1 MRATRLVS
9 SALLV
14 ATSLACGCSSGESP
28 TTSGTGGGD
37 GTGGTVAQ
45 PLPGPLEWNRAVTA
59 PLDADAA
66 KARAACGYHAGDLP
80 AETQGKSHPSGSAI
94 PVDHIVVLMQ
104 ENRSFDHYF
113 QKLPEYGQP
122 DVEVAPAGF
131 TNPDMDGKPVAPFH
145 DTQLCFVDTNHDWSG
160 VHQQIGG
167 GKMDGFF
174 ASNDGWHEAPA
185 HGTLDLLSGRR
196 AMGYYDQTDLPFYY
210 ALANEF
216 AIADHYH
223 CSMLG
228 PTWPNRMFMYAA
240 TSFGLVHNSFPE
252 ADKTLMDYLEER
264 KVDWKI
270 YSSGTP
276 GFGMFVP
283 QFLKY
288 REEHFLG
295 IEEYFADAA
304 AGSLPQFA
312 LVEAKLGDERYNQND
327 EHPPAMAPLGEVF
340 TATVVEALTKSP
352 SWSRSALFI
361 TYDEH
366 GGLYDH
372 VVPPAACPPDD
383 LAVKTEPGDAD
394 GKFDQLGVRVPMMVV
409 SPFAKK
415 HFVAHHTYDHT
426 SIVRF
431 IEARFVIPA
440 LTHRDANAEA
450 PWEMFDF
457 EGAPHATPPSLKM
470 PVVNQAKVDACAKI
484 YAP

>member
-1 MRATRLVS
+1 MRSLSPLVT
-9 SALLV
+9 ALL
-14 ATSLACGCSSGESP
+14 ASSWLALGCSTGDS
-28 TTSGTGGGD
+28 TTGT
-37 GTGGTVAQ
+37 TGSVVVTP
-45 PLPGPLEWNRAVTA
+45 PLPGPTEWNRDVKA
-59 PLDADAA
+59 PDDADAVDE
-66 KARAACGYHAGDLP
+66 RASCGYHAGDMP
-80 AETQGKSHPSGSAI
+80 AETQGKSHPNGSEI

-131 TNPDMDGKPVAPFH
+131 TNPDGNGVAVAPFH
-145 DTQLCFVDTNHDWSG
+145 DTQYCFVDTNHEWGG
-160 VHQQIGG
+160 VHQQVGG

-185 HGTLDLLSGRR
+185 HGTLDLISGHR
-196 AMGYYDQTDLPFYY
+196 AMGYYDETDLPFYY
-210 ALANEF
+210 ALASEY

-223 CSMLG
+223 CSLQG

-240 TSFGLVHNSFPE
+240 TSFGMTGNSFPE

-264 KVDWKI
+264 QVTWKL
-270 YSSGTP
+270 YASGTP
-276 GFGMFVP
+276 GFAMFVP

-288 REEHFLG
+288 REAHLAG
-295 IEEYFADAA
+295 IEDYFADAK
-304 AGSLPQFA
+304 AGTLPQFA

-327 EHPPAMAPLGEVF
+327 EHPPAMAPLGEAF
-340 TATVVEALTKSP
+340 TATVVDALTKSDN
-352 SWSRSALFI
+352 WSRSALFI

-383 LAVKTEPGDAD
+383 IPLKFGQGDPEA
-394 GKFDQLGVRVPMMVV
+394 KLDQLGVRVPMMVV

-415 HFVAHHTYDHT
+415 HFVAHHVYDHT

-440 LTHRDANAEA
+440 LTNRDANAEA

-457 EGAPHATPPSLKM
+457 DKVPHAKPPSLPI
-470 PVVNQAKVDACAKI
+470 PVPDQSKVDACAKI
-484 YAP
+484 YEK